1 MIEPIVSE
9 ELWDKANLIYEKK
22 HKARNTHI
30 TTNQKVIDESKYTF
44 KLICDEHNEIF
55 VRCAGS
61 NRRSN
66 PTWVCKRY
74 KNEGVLICES
84 PIIREKKLDE
94 LMKNIINNHIKEYLR
109 DVTNE
114 MIKLYNEVL
123 IISNN
128 KLKIDL
134 ENRLEELI
142 SHKDKLINLNLSKI
156 ISDDDLKNKLTKN
169 ELEIS
174 KINAELENIKDDID
188 ISSNINNIEKEIKNI
203 LNIKYNLNVFINLLL
218 DKIIVTKLDNRYKMN
233 LKIYFKDSNVK
244 EVLFEN

>member
-1 MIEPIVSE
+1 M
-9 ELWDKANLIYEKK
+9 
-22 HKARNTHI
+22 
-30 TTNQKVIDESKYTF
+30 IDESKYTF
-44 KLICDEHNEIF
+44 KLICNEHNEIF

-74 KNEGVLICES
+74 KNEGILTCES

-94 LMKNIINNHIKEYLR
+94 LLENIISSYMKEYLKII
-109 DVTNE
+109 TNE

-128 KLKIDL
+128 KLKIEL
-134 ENRLEELI
+134 EKKLEELI

-169 ELEIS
+169 ENDIS
-174 KINAELENIKDDID
+174 KINNELKNIKEDID
-188 ISSNINNIEKEIKNI
+188 ISSNINDIEKEIKNI
-203 LNIKYNLNVFINLLL
+203 LNIKYNLNVFVNLLI
-218 DKIIVTKLDNRYKMN
+218 DKIIVIKLDTRYKMN
-233 LKIYFKDSNVK
+233 LKICFKDSNVK

>member
-74 KNEGVLICES
+74 KNEGVLICEF
-84 PIIREKKLDE
+84 PIIREK
-94 LMKNIINNHIKEYLR
+94 N
-109 DVTNE
+109 
-114 MIKLYNEVL
+114 
-123 IISNN
+123 
-128 KLKIDL
+128 
-134 ENRLEELI
+134 
-142 SHKDKLINLNLSKI
+142 
-156 ISDDDLKNKLTKN
+156 
-169 ELEIS
+169 
-174 KINAELENIKDDID
+174 
-188 ISSNINNIEKEIKNI
+188 
-203 LNIKYNLNVFINLLL
+203 
-218 DKIIVTKLDNRYKMN
+218 
-233 LKIYFKDSNVK
+233 
-244 EVLFEN
+244 